1 VLSFLV
7 NLITSIPS
15 KSTSGFVEII
25 FLNRI
30 SEDSKNATAVTWFDA
45 IVTPVFA
52 VAVFDVPFAVS
63 TAPLVVGDI
72 ELNPEP

>member
-15 KSTSGFVEII
+15 TLTSGLTDIM

-72 ELNPEP
+72 ELNPPP